1 VLFIQF
7 KGLVQDVD
15 EAKAKEH
22 AAGEGLRQRRA
33 SGQGLGGGLLVKPET
48 KGVSDDLRE
57 LLDCFGGNERSDEV
71 EVAGGSAAD
80 QGDAR
85 RRNDEARVRGVEW
98 AWS

>member
-57 LLDCFGGNERSDEV
+57 LLDCFGGNERSDD
-71 EVAGGSAAD
+71 VARGSAAD

-85 RRNDEARVRGVEW
+85 RDDEARVRGVEW